1 MKLKHLRKHFLFI
14 FGVFVLAL
22 FTVFVE
28 YIDFNQSSINNEELG
43 HSLNKSFSFHENPC
57 CFKGIE
63 D

>member
-1 MKLKHLRKHFLFI
+1 M
-14 FGVFVLAL
+14 AL